1 MTSGYALA
9 DPYTLNNAQLTDVF
23 SSCNGCSGITS
34 VMAIEGV
41 NGDPKSL
48 CSMLWVIPFFTAS
61 MALARDSL
69 DHAPWLVFLTYVLGI
84 VLVHA

>member
-1 MTSGYALA
+1 M
-9 DPYTLNNAQLTDVF
+9 
-23 SSCNGCSGITS
+23 GIPNLF
-34 VMAIEGV
+34 AA
-41 NGDPKSL
+41 
-48 CSMLWVIPFFTAS
+48 MLWVIPFFTAS